1 MNEPRWRNVL
11 FDLDGT
17 LADTVPLILA
27 SYEHTFQTVL
37 GKSVDKNLAI
47 TWIGRTLADA
57 FNEYD
62 PAHAAEM
69 ERVYL
74 EFNGQHLK
82 ELATGFDGIPDLLQT
97 LYDAGTQIGIVTSKR
112 RSVARATIEVAGL
125 PKDIMLA
132 VGMEDTTA
140 HKPNPEPILAGIK
153 AMDADPTETV
163 YVGDAVVDL
172 QAAANA
178 NIAGVG
184 VLWGAGAADEMRA
197 QPNAGIAATVDELAT
212 ILIK

>member
-1 MNEPRWRNVL
+1 MIEPKWRNVL

-62 PAHAAEM
+62 PTHAKEM

-74 EFNGQHLK
+74 DFNGRNLRR
-82 ELATGFDGIPDLLQT
+82 LATGFDGIPDLLHKLQDSGART
-97 LYDAGTQIGIVTSKR
+97 GIVTSKR
-112 RSVARATIEVAGL
+112 RSVAQATMEVAGL
-125 PKDIMLA
+125 PSDMVLA
-132 VGMEDTTA
+132 VGMEDTKA
-140 HKPNPEPILAGIK
+140 HKPKPEPILAGIK
-153 AMDADPTETV
+153 ALGANPSETV

-178 NIAGVG
+178 NIAGIG

-197 QPNAGIAATVDELAT
+197 QPNAGIATSVKELAE
-212 ILIK
+212 LLLK

>member
-1 MNEPRWRNVL
+1 MTEPRWRTVL

-37 GKSVDKNLAI
+37 GKSVDKNLAT

-62 PAHAAEM
+62 PTHAKEM

-82 ELATGFDGIPDLLQT
+82 ELATGFDGIPDLLRKLQN
-97 LYDAGTQIGIVTSKR
+97 AGAQIGIVTSKR
-112 RSVARATIEVAGL
+112 RSVAQATIEVAGL
-125 PKDIMLA
+125 PEDIMLA
-132 VGMEDTTA
+132 VGMEDTSA

-153 AMDADPTETV
+153 ALGANPNETV

-178 NIAGVG
+178 KIAGVG

-197 QPNAGIAATVDELAT
+197 QPNAGIAASVNELAK
-212 ILIK
+212 LLLK